1 MTGVGDIGPPSGPPA
16 RLLTHSERLRR
27 RRAVA
32 VAVVLI
38 GSFAVFLTVLALQIA
53 TQPNTDVHLGSDEFA
68 VGKARELARRIRRDD
83 FPLLFQDLRDKSID
97 VFVDHDRS
105 KPFYEGWRAI
115 EAHQP
120 GSPRTCQ
127 LQWTGTGYTDPC
139 DGTKYP
145 ATGVGLRR
153 FHATVV
159 KGVVIINFRR
169 TV

>member
-1 MTGVGDIGPPSGPPA
+1 MTDVGNNSLPSGPPA

-38 GSFAVFLTVLALQIA
+38 GSFAVFLTVLTLQIA
-53 TQPNTDVHLGSDEFA
+53 TQPDTEVHLGSETFR
-68 VGKARELARRIRRDD
+68 VGQARALARRIRADD
-83 FPLLFQDLRDKSID
+83 YPLLFQDLRNKSID
-97 VFVDHDRS
+97 VFVDHDPTL
-105 KPFYEGWRAI
+105 PFYKGWRAI
-115 EAHQP
+115 EAHAP
-120 GSPRTCQ
+120 GAPRSCQ
-127 LQWTGTGYTDPC
+127 LQWTGNGYTDPC

-159 KGVVIINFRR
+159 KGAVIINFRR